1 MTDWNETQRIW
12 GVAIGQLTRFYTA
25 GFEKM
30 RIPLLFQVFA
40 IKQGCRNF
48 RRLTPLI
55 ATAHFYVKQSK
66 TYTRSRISASAERT
80 RDASS
85 WAEMT

>member
-1 MTDWNETQRIW
+1 M
-12 GVAIGQLTRFYTA
+12 GVSYVVRLPDFHTA

-30 RIPLLFQVFA
+30 SIPLLFQAFA
-40 IKQGCRNF
+40 INQGCRNF

-66 TYTRSRISASAERT
+66 TYTFSRISASAERT
-80 RDASS
+80 KEASS
-85 WAEMT
+85 CAEMT